1 MKLILVG
8 IDGSATASAA
18 ATRAADL
25 AARYGA
31 RLHIVC
37 AYRPEDD
44 GRGRVAGTERAGSVV
59 AEERA
64 RLLAFHDDI
73 TIEAVPGKAADVLV
87 EQAVLLDADL
97 LVVGN
102 RRLQSPLRGLGSV
115 AGQIAHHADCDVYV
129 VHTT

>member
-8 IDGSATASAA
+8 VDGSATASAA

-31 RLHIVC
+31 RLHVVC
-37 AYRPEDD
+37 AYRPDD
-44 GRGRVAGTERAGSVV
+44 DVLGRAGGSERALSVV
-59 AEERA
+59 QDERG
-64 RLLAFHDDI
+64 RLLAFHENI
-73 TIEAVPGKAADVLV
+73 TTEVVPGKAADVLV
-87 EQAVLLDADL
+87 EQALQIGADL

-102 RRLQSPLRGLGSV
+102 KRLQSPLRGLGSV
-115 AGQIAHHADCDVYV
+115 AGLVAHHADCDVYV